1 MGWVISSSLCSWLWT
16 GTFGFRAGLDRL
28 VRFVGSGNGLGPFAF
43 DNGEAALAGEV
54 DIFG

>member
-1 MGWVISSSLCSWLWT
+1 MSSSLCSWLWT
-16 GTFGFRAGLDRL
+16 GTFGLRAGFDKLM
-28 VRFVGSGNGLGPFAF
+28 RFVGSGNGLGPFAL